1 MLCMIDQ
8 LYTQTASN
16 NSNNS
21 YAARNDTIAL
31 ILAGGEAV
39 AYTN

>member
-1 MLCMIDQ
+1 MIDQ